1 MKKIKPIYWVLLSWL
16 IMIMIAIGW
25 YISQKKQ
32 ITTLQKDNMT
42 FQTTITKKEGI
53 ISTQEQQIVT
63 YKLFKDQDEKMIK
76 ELRQQGLKNATVIVT
91 LQTENRRLKTEAQ
104 YKPDAVIDTLI
115 VHDGPD
121 LKTYLRVPL
130 PFSFKDQ
137 WLSYEGRVKTTGVAM
152 DSLIVYGQPSISL
165 GWSTGFLKKSK
176 PIVVFHDKNPH
187 TVVTDM
193 SNIVIQTS
201 QKFYQT
207 AWWHRLEGAVMITGV
222 GWGLKQIK

>member
-25 YISQKKQ
+25 YVSQRKQ
-32 ITTLQKDNMT
+32 IVTLQTDNMA
-42 FQTTITKKEGI
+42 FQTIITKKEGI

-63 YKLFKDQDEKMIK
+63 YKVFKAQDDSLIK
-76 ELRQQGLKNATVIVT
+76 VLRKQGLKDATVIIT

-104 YKPDAVIDTLI
+104 YKPDAVIDTMV

-137 WLSYEGRVKTTGVAM
+137 WLVYGGRVKTTGVTM
-152 DSLIVYGQPSISL
+152 DSLIVYSQPSISL

-176 PIVVFHDKNPH
+176 PIVVFHDKNPY

-193 SNIVIQTS
+193 NNIVIQNPL
-201 QKFYQT
+201 KFYET
-207 AWWHRLEGAVMITGV
+207 PWFHRVEGAAIAVGI
-222 GWGLKQIK
+222 GWGIKQIK

>member
-25 YISQKKQ
+25 YVSQKKQ
-32 ITTLQKDNMT
+32 IVTLQKDNMS
-42 FQTTITKKEGI
+42 FQTTITKKDGI

-63 YKLFKDQDEKMIK
+63 YEVFKDQDAEMIK
-76 ELRQQGLKNATVIVT
+76 QLRKQGLKDASVIVT
-91 LQTENRRLKTEAQ
+91 LQTENTRLKIEAQ
-104 YKPDAVIDTLI
+104 YKPGTIIDTLV

-130 PFSFKDQ
+130 PFEFKDQ
-137 WLSYEGRVKTTGVAM
+137 WLYYTGRVKTTGVVL
-152 DSLIVYGQPSISL
+152 DTLITYSQPSITL

-176 PIVVFHDKNPH
+176 PIVVFHDKNPY

-193 SNIVIQTS
+193 NNIVTQNPL
-201 QKFYQT
+201 KFYQT
-207 AWWHRLEGAVMITGV
+207 PWFHRVEGAAIAVGI
-222 GWGLKQIK
+222 GWGIKQIK